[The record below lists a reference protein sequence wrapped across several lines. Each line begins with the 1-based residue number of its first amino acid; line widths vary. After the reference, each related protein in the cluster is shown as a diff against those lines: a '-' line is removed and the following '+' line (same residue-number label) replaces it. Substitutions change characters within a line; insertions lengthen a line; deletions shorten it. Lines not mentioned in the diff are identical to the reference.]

1 MPLRVKNSKNS
12 TGLDTLR
19 LRQSRLSW
27 SARLLR
33 RSSALGQKPSGAL
46 YSQNRLSRNSGQA
59 LIEYVLIL
67 IITVSLIL
75 ALIAQV
81 FKPMQTFVQSY
92 MGDYV
97 QCLLETGELPSFGYA
112 DAAIKDEGCAKK
124 FGAASWNNNA
134 TPGTG
139 AGGSGGK
146 STTSPTPASDTSSSS
161 SSSSGSSYAGSSSRN
176 GRSYFSPPRSA
187 PRGVGNG
194 GSNSKVIEIAL
205 DGGGAGGFFKGSTG
219 GGYSAPA
226 RKVRALGR
234 AGFSED
240 EKKKL
245 AKKAD
250 GGSKVLKLSD
260 GRMPASKKTAVK
272 KPAAKAEFVSD
283 EEPMTLGNFIRFLFI
298 AALVIALLLFI
309 GGQALQMSKSFEK

>member
-146 STTSPTPASDTSSSS
+146 STTSPTPASDTSSS
-161 SSSSGSSYAGSSSRN
+161 
-176 GRSYFSPPRSA
+176 YFSPPRSA

-226 RKVRALGR
+226 RKVRALGM

-272 KPAAKAEFVSD
+272 K
-283 EEPMTLGNFIRFLFI
+283 TC
-298 AALVIALLLFI
+298 
-309 GGQALQMSKSFEK
+309 GQS